1 MLHRPVHAEFVTLAA
16 ATPTSPSTFDRLRD
30 IPLDVW
36 LKLGLGILAIIVV
49 VVVLRKLAKMNKF
62 ILGILVLLGL
72 TFLGFNW
79 IYERNEPAWAT
90 PFVQAIG
97 DFFPRKP
104 GK

>member
-1 MLHRPVHAEFVTLAA
+1 MLGPMRFFAAA
-16 ATPTSPSTFDRLRD
+16 ATSPSFLDRLRE

-36 LKLGLGILAIIVV
+36 TKLGLGVLAIIVV

-62 ILGILVLLGL
+62 ILGFLVLLAL
-72 TFLGFNW
+72 TFVGFNW

-90 PFVQAIG
+90 PFVQAIAG
-97 DFFPRKP
+97 FFPAKP